1 MTRQQ
6 RPRVGSILVL
16 IPLLLAACARDRA
29 ALEAGARFGA
39 AAASL
44 ATTAESEF
52 LHIRRD
58 VIELRAERHALDAES
73 ARPATASASAA
84 SGPPARPAGPE
95 PSVDAGV
102 EIAQA
107 EARIGGARSLAAF
120 GTLLSVAAAETD
132 LRDPAARAI
141 DSLRLHRLL
150 GADGLSDPQANAL
163 ADLADA
169 VAHHALDARRAGAV
183 RRAVL
188 ETEDAVRELTEAIRA
203 DFDPDAQRWLTNLT
217 NEDAEA
223 QLLRDRIEAESAQG
237 SAADDSRLARARAL
251 AQRAARADA
260 DALQAAAQIR
270 AAADAMLRAHEN
282 LVAQLRADQPITLD
296 EIDAF
301 LNQAERLKVTVQILR
316 AD

>member
-29 ALEAGARFGA
+29 ALEASARFGA

-44 ATTAESEF
+44 AASAESEF

-58 VIELRAERHALDAES
+58 VIELRAERYALDAES
-73 ARPATASASAA
+73 ARPATASAA
-84 SGPPARPAGPE
+84 SGLPAGPAGPE

-102 EIAQA
+102 EITQA

-120 GTLLSVAAAETD
+120 GTLLSVAASETD

-169 VAHHALDARRAGAV
+169 VAHHAFDARRAGAV

-203 DFDPDAQRWLTNLT
+203 DFDPAAQRWLTNLT
-217 NEDAEA
+217 TEDAES
-223 QLLRDRIEAESAQG
+223 QLLRDRMAAESLHG
-237 SAADDSRLARARAL
+237 SAVDDSRIARARAL

-270 AAADAMLRAHEN
+270 AAADAMLRAHKG
-282 LVAQLRADQPITLD
+282 LLAQLRADQPITLD

-301 LNQAERLKVTVQILR
+301 LNRAERLKVTVQILR